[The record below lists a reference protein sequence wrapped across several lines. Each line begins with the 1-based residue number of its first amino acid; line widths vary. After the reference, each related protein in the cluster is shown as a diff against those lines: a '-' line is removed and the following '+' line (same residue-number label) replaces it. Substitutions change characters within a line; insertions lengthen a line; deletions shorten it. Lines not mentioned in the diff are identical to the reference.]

1 MANAIEA
8 IQLTKQYGVK
18 TAVNAL
24 NLSVAPGELFALLG
38 VNGAGKTTTIK
49 MLAGLTQPTGGDAM
63 LLGDSIL
70 KDPQRAKEHNGIS
83 PQETAVAP
91 NLNVSENLALIA
103 RVYGAGAAEAREKA
117 TKMMETLGLTE
128 TAKAKAKTLSGGMQR
143 RLSIGMALISEP
155 KILFL
160 DEPTLGLDVIARR
173 ELWTVVRKLKGNVT
187 IILTTHY
194 LEEVEALSDRVGVM
208 AKGNLVAVG
217 TVEELVRQTGAKTFE
232 DAFIALATETAA
244 EQGAIA

>member
-1 MANAIEA
+1 MGNAIEA
-8 IQLTKQYGVK
+8 IQLTKNYGAK
-18 TAVNAL
+18 TAVSGL
-24 NLSVAPGELFALLG
+24 NLSVGEGELFALLG

-49 MLAGLTQPTGGDAM
+49 MLAGLTLPTAGDAM

-70 KDPQRAKEHNGIS
+70 KDPQHAKAHNGIS
-83 PQETAVAP
+83 PQETAVAR
-91 NLNVSENLALIA
+91 NLNVGENLALMA
-103 RVYGAGAAEAREKA
+103 RIYGAGAAQAREKA
-117 TKMMETLGLTE
+117 VEIMERLGLAE
-128 TAKAKAKTLSGGMQR
+128 VAKARAKTLSGGMQR

-173 ELWTVVRKLKGNVT
+173 ELWTVLRKLKGRVT

-208 AKGNLVAVG
+208 AKGKLVAIG
-217 TVEELVRQTGAKTFE
+217 TVQELIAQTGAKSFE
-232 DAFIALATETAA
+232 DAFIALATET
-244 EQGAIA
+244 ETEAIA